1 MSKDYKTL
9 ETVIKEMKT
18 AVPMLKDAEW
28 RYSRICNTIRQV
40 YEKKQEQTR
49 QQHDEKGYDDQDMR
63 LVTGSEE
70 EKREIK
76 RFNKAEKINKILRG
90 DEN

>member
-1 MSKDYKTL
+1 MSKEYKTL
-9 ETVIKEMKT
+9 ETVIKEMNS
-18 AVPMLKDAEW
+18 AVPMLKDTEW

-49 QQHDEKGYDDQDMR
+49 QEYDEKGYDDQDMR

>member
-9 ETVIKEMKT
+9 ETVIKEMKS
-18 AVPMLKDAEW
+18 AVPMLKDTEW

-49 QQHDEKGYDDQDMR
+49 QEYDKTGKCHNQNMR
-63 LVTGSEE
+63 SVTGSEK
-70 EKREIK
+70 EKTELG
-76 RFNKAEKINKILRG
+76 RFATTQIIDKIIRG
-90 DEN
+90 D